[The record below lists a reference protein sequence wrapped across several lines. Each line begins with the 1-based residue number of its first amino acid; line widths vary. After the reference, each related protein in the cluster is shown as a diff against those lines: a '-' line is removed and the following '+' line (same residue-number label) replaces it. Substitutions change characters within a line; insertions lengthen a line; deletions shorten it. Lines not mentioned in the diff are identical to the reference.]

1 MYIFAT
7 FNEPWPTPWPLT
19 IQFCLFLWATRLKT
33 NILSIN
39 WSGQK
44 RRAEG
49 SNKCSSTLFTFF
61 NRLSTTYKEEQSGG
75 TVD

>member
-1 MYIFAT
+1 MYIPLYIVAT
-7 FNEPWPTPWPLT
+7 FNEPWPLT

-61 NRLSTTYKEEQSGG
+61 NQLSTTRKNEVEEL
-75 TVD
+75 